1 MARATYIV
9 PNLNEWLQ
17 KFSFQIESKV
27 RYSETDMS
35 GHINNI
41 SYFIYFEQARAE
53 YLDSIHF
60 FDGQVNAVTADL
72 CCHYHNEAFFPDTM
86 QIGVRVAKM
95 GSKSI
100 DLEYYI
106 HSTHNDRLIATGQGT
121 LVVID
126 QETKKS
132 TAIPESIRKAILA
145 REEAVVG

>member
-9 PNLNEWLQ
+9 PSINEWLQ
-17 KFSFQIESKV
+17 KFSFTIESKI

-41 SYFIYFEQARAE
+41 SYFIYFEQARVE
-53 YLDSIHF
+53 YLESIEF
-60 FDGQVNAVTADL
+60 FNGQVNAVTADL
-72 CCHYHNEAFFPDTM
+72 TCHYHSEAFFPDTL

-100 DLEYYI
+100 DLEYYVV
-106 HSTHNDRLIATGQGT
+106 SAQDNRLIATGQGT

-126 QETKKS
+126 QQTKKS
-132 TAIPESIRKAILA
+132 TAIPEDIRQAIIA
-145 REEAVVG
+145 REAAVVG